1 MNFNLKWDNEDA
13 QAFGNETWWKFLRRI
28 ETTKQDAKT
37 NDKTIVK
44 LLENFYPD
52 IPFYNIQTTYS
63 YLLDS
68 NLLKDMI
75 NSVDQVYFN
84 QQMLHLGV
92 LNKIDVQFHDLQ
104 SGIAGSTAVMKDRA
118 LIKINLMQ
126 FLAWE
131 NVRKGSR
138 MQSMGTERC
147 SGFIECIL
155 KSFLHEL
162 THAIIIVCS
171 PIIKLNKVI
180 VRPRHFVNEWK
191 YTRVPQTVGDLNYK
205 GDTFNANTGHGSVFM
220 NILFNTFGQKFDYH
234 DNYRFHL
241 KL

>member
-1 MNFNLKWDNEDA
+1 
-13 QAFGNETWWKFLRRI
+13 
-28 ETTKQDAKT
+28 
-37 NDKTIVK
+37 
-44 LLENFYPD
+44 
-52 IPFYNIQTTYS
+52 
-63 YLLDS
+63 
-68 NLLKDMI
+68 
-75 NSVDQVYFN
+75 
-84 QQMLHLGV
+84 MLHLGV

-104 SGIAGSTAVMKDRA
+104 SGIAGSTSVKNERA

-126 FLAWE
+126 FLAWN
-131 NVRKGSR
+131 NVRRGSR
-138 MQSMGTERC
+138 FHSMGTERC
-147 SGFIECIL
+147 SSFIECIL

-191 YTRVPQTVGDLNYK
+191 YSRPVRTVGDLNYK